1 MTETDRARTRLPAD
15 DGSEPRA
22 GSTISVA
29 SASLPD
35 RWKSSA
41 SAAGQRLD
49 VYLAKVYKTSRNQ
62 AAGWIQAGLV
72 AVGDKVAKPSLKL
85 QGGEWLSCE
94 PLAPSQEGRV
104 EPEPGSLVV
113 LFEDEEIVVLD
124 KPAGL
129 AVHPGAGRTSGT
141 LANRLLAAYPEM
153 AEVGGPGRPG
163 IVHRLDLGTSGVLV
177 VARTRGAHQVL
188 AEAFAQREVKKK
200 YLAIVFG
207 DPSERVGSIAA
218 PIARHPQRRKE
229 MTVLPSGRPAQT
241 GYRVLATAA
250 NISFVEL
257 TPVTGRTHQIRV
269 HLKHIG
275 HPIVGDPVY
284 GEARWRDLTR
294 VRRKPFEEFD
304 RPALHAWRIEF
315 RHPATGQPCRFE
327 APIPDDIQNLWRQAT
342 AQDLPLSR
350 LAKNPRGHLS

>member
-1 MTETDRARTRLPAD
+1 MPAD
-15 DGSEPRA
+15 DGAESRA
-22 GSTISVA
+22 GTTISVA
-29 SASLPD
+29 SAGSASSAGSPD

-41 SAAGQRLD
+41 TSAGQRLD

-62 AAGWIQAGLV
+62 AAGWIHAGLV
-72 AVGDKVAKPSLKL
+72 AVGDKFAKPGLKL
-85 QGGEWLSCE
+85 QGGEWISCE

-113 LFEDEEIVVLD
+113 LFEDQEIVVLD
-124 KPAGL
+124 KPAAL

-153 AEVGGPGRPG
+153 AQVGGPGRPG

-177 VARTRGAHQVL
+177 AARTRRAHQAL
-188 AEAFAQREVKKK
+188 AEAFAQRAVKKT

-207 DPSERVGSIAA
+207 APADAVGTMTA
-218 PIARHPQRRKE
+218 PIARNPQRRKE
-229 MTVLPSGRPAQT
+229 MTVLLTGRPAET

-250 NISFVEL
+250 NISFLEL

-275 HPIVGDPVY
+275 HPIVGDPLY
-284 GEARWRDLTR
+284 GEARWRDLEK

-315 RHPATGQPCRFE
+315 RHPTTGRPCRFE

-342 AQDLPLSR
+342 AQDLPLS
-350 LAKNPRGHLS
+350 G